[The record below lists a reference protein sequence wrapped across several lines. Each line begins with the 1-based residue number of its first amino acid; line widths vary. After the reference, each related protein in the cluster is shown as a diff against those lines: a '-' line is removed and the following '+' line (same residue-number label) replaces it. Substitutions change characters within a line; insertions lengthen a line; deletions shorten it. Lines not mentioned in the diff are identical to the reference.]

1 MIRLL
6 RGGSRSRP
14 AAPTLLRVYLMVGAA
29 VLAVAFLLYFQ
40 SLTRRV
46 DDQTDLMSELFAQ
59 FVVVAA
65 TMVSDDPES
74 AEGAGKYRNVM
85 RQVNFPIILSDPRGV
100 PMVWNESQIKIPL
113 MDNLDEILSTHPDSL
128 PESIARVKA
137 IQDDLDREHPPI
149 RLTRPGS
156 TVLLG
161 HVHYGTPSLS
171 NELKWVP
178 WLAIGAAALF
188 GITALA
194 GLRSIKRSEQSFV
207 WAGLAKESAH
217 QMGTPISSLLGWAE
231 LLRDRAQDQDDTV
244 TVSRKFYDEITSEI
258 ERDAQ
263 RLNRVAARF
272 SQIGSAPK
280 LELAS
285 IEPVVQQTVE
295 YFERR
300 LPKET
305 PITLSLTVQD
315 GLPPVRHNKVLL
327 GWVLE
332 NLIKNAVNAMDKGG
346 SVTMEAKPSS
356 KGGVLVVVRDTGRG
370 IRAGLEKEIFRPGV
384 STRPRGWGLGLPLSQ
399 RIIADYHGGR
409 LGLTWTREGEGS
421 EFTISLPAASGKVG
435 RL

>member
-1 MIRLL
+1 MIRFWK
-6 RGGSRSRP
+6 GGPSSRP
-14 AAPTLLRVYLMVGAA
+14 AAPTLLRVYLMVGTAL
-29 VLAVAFLLYFQ
+29 LAVAFLLYFQ

-46 DDQTDLMSELFAQ
+46 DEETDLMSELFAQ

-74 AEGAGKYRNVM
+74 AEGASKYRDVM
-85 RQVNFPIILSDPRGV
+85 RRVNFPIILSDPRGV
-100 PMVWNESQIKIPL
+100 PMVWNESQIKVPL
-113 MDNLDEILSTHPDSL
+113 VEEIDQILNMHPDSL
-128 PESIARVKA
+128 SEPIARVKA
-137 IQDDLDREHPPI
+137 LQDELDREHPPI

-178 WLAIGAAALF
+178 WLTIGVATLF

-231 LLRDRAQDQDDTV
+231 LLRDRASDQSDPV
-244 TVSRKFYDEITSEI
+244 EVPRAFYDEITTEI

-272 SQIGSAPK
+272 SQIGSAPQLK
-280 LELAS
+280 LGS
-285 IEPVVQQTVE
+285 VEPVVTQTVE

-300 LPKET
+300 LPTAAPIAMKLELDPSLPDVRFNKE
-305 PITLSLTVQD
+305 
-315 GLPPVRHNKVLL
+315 LL

-332 NLIKNAVNAMDKGG
+332 NLIKNAVNAI
-346 SVTMEAKPSS
+346 E
-356 KGGVLVVVRDTGRG
+356 KGGVVSLAVGSGQDDRGVRIKVRDTGRG
-370 IRAGLEKEIFRPGV
+370 IPSRLEKEIFRPGV
-384 STRPRGWGLGLPLSQ
+384 STRPRGWGLGLALSR
-399 RIIADYHGGR
+399 RIMVDYHGGK
-409 LGLTWTREGEGS
+409 LDLTWTREGEGA
-421 EFTISLPAASGKVG
+421 EFTITLPPAKEI
-435 RL
+435 